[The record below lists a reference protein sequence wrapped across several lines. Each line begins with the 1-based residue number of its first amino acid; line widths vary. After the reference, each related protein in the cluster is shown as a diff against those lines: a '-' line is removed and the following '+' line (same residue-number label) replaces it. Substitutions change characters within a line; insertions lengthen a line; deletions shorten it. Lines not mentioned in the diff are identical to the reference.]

1 MGVRVA
7 PAGYETDMRKRLFQD
22 YGLSLTLAALFLVSW
37 IAQLLFTIPVAY
49 NEAIEH
55 GSQFAWKEF
64 WPEFFKD
71 TFENWQSEFLQ
82 LLTFVVLTRFLIHKG
97 SHESKDSS
105 DRMEAK
111 VDQILAAMK
120 PSDGVVD

>member
-1 MGVRVA
+1 
-7 PAGYETDMRKRLFQD
+7 MRKRLFQD

-37 IAQLLFTIPVAY
+37 LAQLLFTIPVAY
-49 NEAIEH
+49 NEAVEH
-55 GSQFAWKEF
+55 GAQFAWKEF
-64 WPEFFKD
+64 WPEFAKD

-82 LLTFVVLTRFLIHKG
+82 LLTFVVLTSFLIHKG

-111 VDQILAAMK
+111 VDEILAAVK